1 MPDDANRVVLGAI
14 HNARDF
20 STLKAGNASTGGRSF
35 SRLFLA
41 PIQHLK
47 NFVSPARCPLCAV
60 GKSDFKRLA
69 KIISLLPAGRKVW
82 LQDVREIVG
91 GSDKDVSRD
100 LHLLQHGLKLPITR
114 TRRGGILL
122 AAPVHL
128 CKRCA
133 QKAKEFC
140 QPAGNDFMRDRSGEE
155 YQHNQAARRTES
167 AAPPFPS

>member
-14 HNARDF
+14 HDARDL

-35 SRLFLA
+35 S
-41 PIQHLK
+41 
-47 NFVSPARCPLCAV
+47 PARFPLCAV

-140 QPAGNDFMRDRSGEE
+140 QPAGNDFMRDRSGVE